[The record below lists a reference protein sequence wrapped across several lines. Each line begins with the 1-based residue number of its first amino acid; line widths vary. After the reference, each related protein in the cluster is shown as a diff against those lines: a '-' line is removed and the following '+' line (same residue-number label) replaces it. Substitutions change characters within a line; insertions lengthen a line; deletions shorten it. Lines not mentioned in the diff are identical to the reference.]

1 MELLLDKGKCTG
13 CGDCVDVCPFGAIVL
28 KDKFPVVNEECRL
41 CGLCVKACK
50 EGAISLPEKIKKKPT
65 IKAKDVWI
73 YAETKDGEL
82 ATVVYELMG
91 KGRELADKL
100 GEKLIAILIGDKIS
114 HLAQTLISYGADI
127 VYVAEHPSLS
137 IFNEKRYGTVLIE
150 ILKNHCPNIFLA
162 GATSRG
168 RSLIPQI
175 AASLETGLTADC
187 TDLDVDIKK
196 RLLLQTRPAFGGNIM
211 ATIACPEHRPQMAT
225 VRPHILPRPKPI
237 SNHKGKIINFPI
249 NEEKIPDIPEIISF
263 VKTEVKG
270 PNLTEADI
278 IIGVGRG
285 IKGPENLKLIE
296 ELATLLNA
304 QIGASRAVVDAGWLP
319 PRCQIGQTGLIVSP
333 KLYIACGI
341 SGAIQHLVGI
351 RSAKTIIAINKDPEA
366 PIFNIANY
374 GIIGDLFEVIPALI
388 KEIKKARGI
397 D

>member
-65 IKAKDVWI
+65 IKAKDIWI

-225 VRPHILPRPKPI
+225 VRPHI
-237 SNHKGKIINFPI
+237 
-249 NEEKIPDIPEIISF
+249 
-263 VKTEVKG
+263 
-270 PNLTEADI
+270 
-278 IIGVGRG
+278 
-285 IKGPENLKLIE
+285 
-296 ELATLLNA
+296 
-304 QIGASRAVVDAGWLP
+304 
-319 PRCQIGQTGLIVSP
+319 
-333 KLYIACGI
+333 
-341 SGAIQHLVGI
+341 
-351 RSAKTIIAINKDPEA
+351 
-366 PIFNIANY
+366 
-374 GIIGDLFEVIPALI
+374 
-388 KEIKKARGI
+388 
-397 D
+397 